1 MSDDEKKLPARIE
14 PAGLPEAPQNRSWLG
29 WVGSA
34 FGSIL
39 NTKTLQKKTEE
50 AEAYREYI
58 EESARIPG
66 AMLERDRA
74 VDHYLNNRDAVIKN
88 DRNNHQRRME
98 REEIQREIEAEED
111 LQNLQMLRLKHQEQA
126 LNTQRRVARAQLF
139 LDTFSVTAPHQKDS
153 EESKS
158 RKGAAHAK
166 LDMLAVLQ
174 AFLEDEETDNAKGS
188 SCALTPEQQLALIE
202 KMIDECLS
210 TSTPE
215 QMQLL
220 YVKRAQLKNQIEEEK
235 GRSG

>member
-1 MSDDEKKLPARIE
+1 MSDDDKKLPTRIE

-29 WVGSA
+29 WAGSA
-34 FGSIL
+34 FSSIL

-50 AEAYREYI
+50 AEAYRAYI
-58 EESARIPG
+58 EELARIPG

-74 VDHYLNNRDAVIKN
+74 VDHYLNNREAVIKN
-88 DRNNHQRRME
+88 DRDNHQRRME

-111 LQNLQMLRLKHQEQA
+111 LQKLQMIRLKHQEQA
-126 LNTQRRVARAQLF
+126 LVAQRKTARAQLF

-158 RKGAAHAK
+158 RKGAANAK
-166 LDMLAVLQ
+166 LHTLAVLQ
-174 AFLEDEETDNAKGS
+174 AFMEDEENDNAKDAS
-188 SCALTPEQQLALIE
+188 RPFTPEQQLSLVE
-202 KMIDECLS
+202 KLIDECLNK
-210 TSTPE
+210 STPE

-220 YVKRAQLKNQIEEEK
+220 YIKRAQLKSQIEEEK